1 MIKLD
6 AGNVLLKPSHRRQL
20 SALLRRSQRLGRQ
33 LGELNLTIRMRRAGR
48 QYQMQ
53 ARVQSPR
60 GAFDCHCRHND
71 YQTGLRDLVRCL
83 TARLHGQ
90 CIGLQQHGA
99 AAA

>member
-1 MIKLD
+1 MIKLE

-20 SALLRRSQRLGRQ
+20 SALLRRSLRLGRQ
-33 LGELNLTIRMRRAGR
+33 LGEMDLTIRMRRAGR

-71 YQTGLRDLVRCL
+71 YHTGLRDLVRTL

-90 CIGLQQHGA
+90 CLGLRRMAGA
-99 AAA
+99 